1 MYLLDT
7 NVCIRALN
15 RSPGPLVDRFHA
27 HAPGGIRVSAVTKAE
42 LFYGA
47 RHSQRVSENL
57 QLLAAFFRPYISLPF
72 DDLCAEYYGIIRAD
86 LTSRGQPIGHAD
98 LMIAAT
104 ARAHDLTLVTH
115 NVREFS
121 RVVGLKIEDWEAETP

>member
-7 NVCIRALN
+7 NVCIRAIN
-15 RSPGPLVDRFHA
+15 RSPGPLVDRFRA
-27 HAPGGIRVSAVTKAE
+27 TTPRDIRVSAVTRAE
-42 LFYGA
+42 LLYGA

-57 QLLAAFFRPYISLPF
+57 HLLAAFFHPYISLPF
-72 DDLCAEYYGIIRAD
+72 DDVCAEHYGIIRAD
-86 LTSRGQPIGHAD
+86 LVGRGELIGHAD

-115 NVREFS
+115 NLGEFS
-121 RVVGLKIEDWEAETP
+121 RVIGLKLEDWEAETP